1 VSHFPTGL
9 YLFSIASGGP
19 TVQGGSGAHRG
30 PRMRESQIFPPCAP
44 TLAVFSLPH
53 CASIPPAAPRVTV
66 ESDGSAWI
74 ATWRLAA
81 PARAGRT
88 AA

>member
-1 VSHFPTGL
+1 MRL
-9 YLFSIASGGP
+9 CRALFFS
-19 TVQGGSGAHRG
+19 
-30 PRMRESQIFPPCAP
+30 F
-44 TLAVFSLPH
+44 AVFSLPH

-66 ESDGSAWI
+66 ESGGSAWI